1 MVGRWVD
8 FTKGLNKS
16 LLEQAHARMTKTLVD
31 GIQID
36 MSTEECK
43 KLLRRHIYT
52 KINLVTLFV
61 VIINSTEMSLTL
73 PETKFALILQSF
85 AQELTIAISGY
96 GGYVFKYE
104 GDAVI
109 ALFPT
114 EYNEEK
120 ACRNALD
127 CSRAILRII
136 NEIINPAFNTN
147 QLPQITVRI
156 GMAYGYA
163 LVVLYGKSLENS
175 HIDVVGSSIS
185 LATKIASIA
194 NPNQILIGESIY
206 NIFQSSASSS
216 SSSVATRRRTTTAVG
231 LSPKDLSKDNTG
243 TASFREIELDPTKWK
258 YLSRS
263 DPHSLY
269 RVYESY

>member
-1 MVGRWVD
+1 MVGRGVD
-8 FTKGLNKS
+8 FTNKS

-61 VIINSTEMSLTL
+61 DINNSTEMSLTL

-127 CSRAILRII
+127 CSKAILRII
-136 NEIINPAFNTN
+136 NEIINPAFYTN

-216 SSSVATRRRTTTAVG
+216 SSTTTAAAG
-231 LSPKDLSKDNTG
+231 FSPKDLSNDKVG
-243 TASFREIELDPTKWK
+243 TASFREIEMDPTKWK

>member
-1 MVGRWVD
+1 MVARWVD
-8 FTKGLNKS
+8 FTNKS
-16 LLEQAHARMTKTLVD
+16 LLEQAHARMAKTLVD

-43 KLLRRHIYT
+43 RLLRRHIYT

-61 VIINSTEMSLTL
+61 DINNSTEMSLTL

-114 EYNEEK
+114 EYDEEK

-216 SSSVATRRRTTTAVG
+216 SSSVATRRRTTTTAG
-231 LSPKDLSKDNTG
+231 LSPKDLSNDNTG
-243 TASFREIELDPTKWK
+243 TAGFREIEVDPTKWK

-269 RVYESY
+269 HVYESY

>member
-8 FTKGLNKS
+8 FTDKS

-61 VIINSTEMSLTL
+61 DINNSTEMSLTL

-206 NIFQSSASSS
+206 NIFQSSASS
-216 SSSVATRRRTTTAVG
+216 VAKRRRTTTTAAG
-231 LSPKDLSKDNTG
+231 LSPKDLSNDNTG
-243 TASFREIELDPTKWK
+243 TAGFREIEVDPTKWK